1 MWKYVVIIAVTIL
14 AFLITSY
21 PTDSAS
27 MDDDTPQYLV
37 ESEFKIK
44 TPPLPKPRP
53 IKPVIFSSPMKY
65 TQSQFICL
73 AKNIYFEARGEE
85 IAGQYAVGLVTL
97 NRVRSKRFPNT
108 ICGVV
113 YQARYWNNHPVR
125 NRCHFSWYCDGKS
138 DRPREKKHWNLAQ
151 EIAETLL
158 LFNIEDVTKGATHYH
173 AKEVLPH
180 WAKQLKIKTIIG
192 NHIFYE

>member
-1 MWKYVVIIAVTIL
+1 MWKYIIIVAIAIL

-21 PTDSAS
+21 PAGSAP
-27 MDDDTPQYLV
+27 MDDDTPQYQID
-37 ESEFKIK
+37 SEFKH
-44 TPPLPKPRP
+44 PPLPKPRP
-53 IKPVIFSSPMKY
+53 ARPSIISEPINAD
-65 TQSQFICL
+65 QQEFICL

-97 NRVRSKRFPNT
+97 NRVRSKRFPNN
-108 ICGVV
+108 ICDVV

-125 NRCHFSWYCDGKS
+125 NKCHFSWYCDGKS
-138 DRPREKKHWNLAQ
+138 DRPREKDHWQLAQ

-158 LFNIEDVTKGATHYH
+158 LFNIEDITKGATHYH

>member
-1 MWKYVVIIAVTIL
+1 MLKEILIAGAIVVT
-14 AFLITSY
+14 T
-21 PTDSAS
+21 AS
-27 MDDDTPQYLV
+27 SVGSTPMDDARPQYQIQ
-37 ESEFKIK
+37 SEFKH
-44 TPPLPKPRP
+44 PPLPKPRP
-53 IKPVIFSSPMKY
+53 FRPLIMSSPMDY
-65 TQSQFICL
+65 THSQFVCL

-97 NRVRSKRFPNT
+97 NRVRSKRFPNS
-108 ICGVV
+108 ICNVV

-125 NRCHFSWYCDGKS
+125 NKCHFSWYCDGKS
-138 DRPREKKHWNLAQ
+138 DRPKDKDRWNLAQ

-158 LFNIEDVTKGATHYH
+158 LFNIEDITKGATHYH

-180 WAKQLKIKTIIG
+180 WANKSKIKIIIG